1 VPWLDLT
8 WTASKAY
15 YTNDTPTTKTLL
27 LINLTNFN
35 TQNGFRISQQQNLWG
50 GAAWSQPWASP
61 AYGEQGKFHQLC
73 SQNSKSG
80 LDRST
85 NIDLSSNVP
94 TRTQANSLPPPQS
107 LRLLPQPRHPALGSS
122 PHHNPPTSTFTPTVE
137 GTRASSYLVAHP
149 WQTSLE
155 PCWARINFHANIS
168 IMSMNDKQSL

>member
-1 VPWLDLT
+1 LTRLDLNCLEGLLHKRYPNNKDSSFNQPHQFQY
-8 WTASKAY
+8 SKWFSDLA
-15 YTNDTPTTKTLL
+15 TTEPL
-27 LINLTNFN
+27 
-35 TQNGFRISQQQNLWG
+35 RRSSVVAAVSQSRLWR
-50 GAAWSQPWASP
+50 A
-61 AYGEQGKFHQLC
+61 
-73 SQNSKSG
+73 
-80 LDRST
+80 
-85 NIDLSSNVP
+85 SNVP

-137 GTRASSYLVAHP
+137 GTRASSYFVAHP